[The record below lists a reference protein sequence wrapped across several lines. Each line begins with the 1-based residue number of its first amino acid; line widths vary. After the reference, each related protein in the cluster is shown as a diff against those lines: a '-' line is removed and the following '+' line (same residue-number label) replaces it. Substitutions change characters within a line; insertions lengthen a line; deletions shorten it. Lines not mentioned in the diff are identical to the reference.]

1 MKNAHNAQTPEEFN
15 TQLSVVYQNFWKW
28 FILHE
33 KTFFDTVKNKNR
45 IDELFLDTLEIELLT
60 IKQGIYFLTGMYE
73 DDRAELILTPEGKIE
88 NIVFI
93 EELVHHA
100 PDLPNWK
107 FTALKQK
114 IPVDYLQIK
123 MEGLFFNQE
132 TMAFYAIENSDYP
145 DQIEIVLTHTDYVED
160 NKQIISNGALTFVD
174 NLLGELNSVTL
185 IDRFQIVNTSKAE
198 AALIPIAKLP
208 DYLNWR
214 EKEFIEKYQEETLLQ
229 LPETYTVFKANA
241 TDNSPYLGI
250 INTSVLNWEAKA
262 SHPWILVFS
271 FRYNGNNNQG
281 LPEPNDYN
289 VLNDM
294 EDELIH
300 YLTPEKGC
308 LHIGRE
314 SHKNIREVFF
324 ACNEFRNCSKIAQF
338 FSFLYGL
345 KFEVSY
351 EIFKDKY
358 WQTFEKF
365 Q

>member
-1 MKNAHNAQTPEEFN
+1 MNKTNNIKSLEGFYAELT
-15 TQLSVVYQNFWKW
+15 TTYQKFWQW
-28 FILHE
+28 FVLHE
-33 KTFFDTVKNKNR
+33 KTFFNAVKNKNH
-45 IDELFLDTLEIELLT
+45 IDEVFLDTLEIELLS

-73 DDRAELILTPEGKIE
+73 DDIAELILTPEGKIE

-93 EELVHHA
+93 EELIRHA
-100 PDLPNWK
+100 PDLPHWK

-114 IPVDYLQIK
+114 IPVAYLQIK
-123 MEGLFFNQE
+123 MDGLFFNQE

-145 DQIEIVLTHTDYVED
+145 DQIEIVLTHTDYTEE

-174 NLLGELNSVTL
+174 NLLGELNSITL
-185 IDRFQIVNTSKAE
+185 IDRFRIVNTLKAE

-214 EKEFIEKYQEETLLQ
+214 EKEFIEKYQEETLPH

-250 INTSVLNWEAKA
+250 INTSVLSWETKA

-271 FRYNGNNNQG
+271 FRYDGNNNQG
-281 LPEPNDYN
+281 MPETSDYDL
-289 VLNDM
+289 LNDM
-294 EDELIH
+294 EDELIS
-300 YLTPEKGC
+300 YLTPEKGY

-314 SHKNIREVFF
+314 SHKNTREVFF
-324 ACNEFRNCSKIAQF
+324 ACNEFRDGSKIALF

-345 KFEVSY
+345 EFEVSY